1 MPGCFN
7 SRTDERCGIGRDA
20 RCERSPAG
28 GPPSPADSRPAS
40 SRRRPQSSASKR
52 SSGAGNTFTVIAF
65 QHAQPELVS
74 IAPTFTP
81 SSARRWTGGTRTR
94 TAAAGRSS
102 SGGGGRLRRRSRG
115 RQSSSSGTGRPR
127 CPVSARARSACTP
140 RSRRTRVDRYSGV
153 KSTPLYRITLAYG
166 ENSPVR
172 TTALASAVISFSSWW
187 DTDDSAA
194 VRSRTRRASTIW
206 GLDSLAIV

>member
-1 MPGCFN
+1 MLQLPDG
-7 SRTDERCGIGRDA
+7 RTLWHRTRREVRTFAGRW
-20 RCERSPAG
+20 PAVAG
-28 GPPSPADSRPAS
+28 RFTTGEFPTEATELCIEAFLR
-40 SRRRPQSSASKR
+40 
-52 SSGAGNTFTVIAF
+52 AGNTFTVMAF

-81 SSARRWTGGTRTR
+81 PSARRWTGGTRTR

-127 CPVSARARSACTP
+127 CPVSARTRNACTP
-140 RSRRTRVDRYSGV
+140 RSRRTRVDGYSGV

-194 VRSRTRRASTIW
+194 VRSRMRRASTIW